1 MNNFLILNLQSTLTL
16 IIFALIAKW
25 YIVPRLSKLSLADA
39 LIPLLLIHTFRYTPM
54 TLLVAGQASSD
65 VPDYVAKS
73 IAYGDLISSVLA
85 LVTVLMLKF
94 RATGAVA
101 AAWIFN
107 IVGVLD
113 IINALRL
120 GVGEKLYDY
129 PLGFNWYIL
138 NYYVPV
144 LIVTHVIM
152 ISWLIKKKK

>member
-25 YIVPRLSKLSLADA
+25 YIVPRLSKLSLPDA
-39 LIPLLLIHTFRYTPM
+39 LIPLLLIHAFRYTPM
-54 TLLVAGQASSD
+54 TMLVAGQVSAD
-65 VPDYVAKS
+65 VPENLAKS
-73 IAYGDLISSVLA
+73 IAYGDLISALLA
-85 LVTVLMLKF
+85 LVAILLLKF
-94 RATGAVA
+94 RVKGAVI
-101 AAWIFN
+101 AAWSFN

-129 PLGFNWYIL
+129 SLGFNWYIL

-152 ISWLIKKKK
+152 ISWLIRKKE